1 MTDQLAAVA
10 EAANR
15 LRAARSDLTAALTA
29 ARAGGHTY
37 GQLGAAAG
45 VARETIFKRLQRAA
59 AKKEQQ
65 A

>member
-1 MTDQLAAVA
+1 MTDQLAAVT

-15 LRAARSDLTAALTA
+15 LRAARQDLTHALTE
-29 ARAGGHTY
+29 ARAAGHTY

-59 AKKEQQ
+59 KKEQQ
-65 A
+65 T